1 MFSIIKSIIRGIGVF
16 FKRFVKTA
24 VYEAVE
30 EIADI
35 AEYAV
40 ETVNKTCIDKSNDY
54 KFEEAKK
61 LIKELIKARGKNY
74 KDNVINT
81 AIEIAVAVIKEQV

>member
-1 MFSIIKSIIRGIGVF
+1 MFSIIKSIFKGIGSF
-16 FKRFVKTA
+16 FKRFIKTT
-24 VYEAVE
+24 VYDAIE

-40 ETVNKTCIDKSNDY
+40 ETVNKTCKDKSNEY
-54 KFEEAKK
+54 KFQEAKK
-61 LIKELIKARGKNY
+61 LIKELIKTREKDY

-81 AIEIAVAVIKEQV
+81 AIEIAVALIKEGK

>member
-1 MFSIIKSIIRGIGVF
+1 MFSIIKSIFKGIGVF
-16 FKRFVKTA
+16 FKRFIKTT

-40 ETVNKTCIDKSNDY
+40 ETVNKTCVDKSGEY
-54 KFEEAKK
+54 KFQEAKK
-61 LIKELIKARGKNY
+61 LTKELVKTRGKSY
-74 KDNVINT
+74 KDNVINI